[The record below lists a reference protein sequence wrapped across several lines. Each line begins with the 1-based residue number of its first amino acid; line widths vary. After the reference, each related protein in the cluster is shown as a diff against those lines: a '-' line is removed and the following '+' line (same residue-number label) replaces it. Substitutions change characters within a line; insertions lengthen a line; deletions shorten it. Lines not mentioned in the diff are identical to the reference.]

1 LHCGWVVTKLTKSY
15 VAGVADVASESVSF
29 VIVVKNPVS
38 SMPTACW
45 AVAWGRY
52 RMLPSQSTSD
62 RCLVVGAM
70 FASILT
76 TCSHSTEEREVL
88 EKFKFSTLFA
98 LFSLSCFVGFLDLMF
113 N

>member
-1 LHCGWVVTKLTKSY
+1 M
-15 VAGVADVASESVSF
+15 
-29 VIVVKNPVS
+29 IVVKNPVS

-52 RMLPSQSTSD
+52 GMLPSQSTSD
-62 RCLVVGAM
+62 RCLSVGAM

-76 TCSHSTEEREVL
+76 TCSHSTKEWEVL
-88 EKFKFSTLFA
+88 KEFDFSTLFA
-98 LFSLSCFVGFLDLMF
+98 LFSLSRFVGLVDLIV

>member
-1 LHCGWVVTKLTKSY
+1 MHCVGVIAKLTEGY

-45 AVAWGRY
+45 AVAWDRY

-62 RCLVVGAM
+62 RCVVVGAM
-70 FASILT
+70 FASILA
-76 TCSHSTEEREVL
+76 TCS
-88 EKFKFSTLFA
+88 
-98 LFSLSCFVGFLDLMF
+98 LSAK
-113 N
+113 

>member
-1 LHCGWVVTKLTKSY
+1 M
-15 VAGVADVASESVSF
+15 
-29 VIVVKNPVS
+29 IVVKNPVS

-52 RMLPSQSTSD
+52 WMLPSQSTSD
-62 RCLVVGAM
+62 RCLSVGAM

-76 TCSHSTEEREVL
+76 TCSHSTKEWEVL
-88 EKFKFSTLFA
+88 KEFDFSTLFA
-98 LFSLSCFVGFLDLMF
+98 LFSLSRFVGLVDLIV